1 MNDMNKLEQL
11 APIADEMLSGLHADE
26 MMKRRILTAAREKTA
41 PRRASVRRFV
51 PAMSCAALAIACVGM
66 LGLRLSGAQT
76 QAAEPVAIRSIAAGD
91 HTLDNSMRVA
101 DVGSRARVKSVAP
114 SENSLFAVA
123 DGDIPLVAVNGC
135 VYRMLTAPKN
145 VDSSL
150 VGDAVG
156 SVAAFSDTPSLAED
170 DAFSSGLSNVS
181 GEGTAIHAVSG
192 LDASTAVAAEVDG
205 KMRLFQRVSYVGR
218 GPGGQGLEDTFSV
231 RGLVTELT
239 LSDVGTLTGDA
250 ANDAIAVLLDHA
262 YLKSTDTSSHRQTL
276 TATLSNGLKLQ
287 LGVSGDTVSGCGNWS
302 CPEFFE
308 AFKAA
313 L

>member
-1 MNDMNKLEQL
+1 
-11 APIADEMLSGLHADE
+11 
-26 MMKRRILTAAREKTA
+26 
-41 PRRASVRRFV
+41 
-51 PAMSCAALAIACVGM
+51 MSCAALAIACVGM

-101 DVGSRARVKSVAP
+101 DIGSRARVKSVSP

-192 LDASTAVAAEVDG
+192 LDASTAVAAEVGG
-205 KMRLFQRVSYVGR
+205 KMRLFQRVSYA
-218 GPGGQGLEDTFSV
+218 GQGARRTGLGGHVLRPRAGDRIDALRRRHADGRCSERRHRRAARPRISQIHGHIFAQADPDRDAQQRVKAPARRFRRHGQRMRKLE
-231 RGLVTELT
+231 
-239 LSDVGTLTGDA
+239 LSGIL
-250 ANDAIAVLLDHA
+250 
-262 YLKSTDTSSHRQTL
+262 
-276 TATLSNGLKLQ
+276 
-287 LGVSGDTVSGCGNWS
+287 
-302 CPEFFE
+302 
-308 AFKAA
+308 
-313 L
+313 